1 MDKKKKLTT
10 EEKKSLK
17 EKKQAENEQLVYDSW
32 QQSREL
38 GKMKFALRFGA
49 YTWGL
54 PTFLVYSVLMM
65 LLNAIIKSSV
75 KYDLY
80 QAAFSLFFF
89 VVFGTLY
96 GLFIWKRNE
105 RIFTKKYPYGR
116 KSN

>member
-1 MDKKKKLTT
+1 MSKKKLTSD
-10 EEKKSLK
+10 EKKALK
-17 EKKQAENEQLVYDSW
+17 AKRQADNDQLVYDSW
-32 QQSREL
+32 QQNREL

-65 LLNAIIKSSV
+65 ILNAIIKSSV

-80 QAAFSLFFF
+80 QAVFSLFFF
-89 VVFGTLY
+89 IVFGTLY
-96 GLFIWKRNE
+96 GLYIWKRNE

>member
-1 MDKKKKLTT
+1 MDKKKKLTS
-10 EEKKSLK
+10 EEKKALK
-17 EKKQAENEQLVYDSW
+17 EKRQAENDQLVYDSW

-49 YTWGL
+49 YTWGF

-65 LLNAIIKSSV
+65 LLNVIIKSSV

-80 QAAFSLFFF
+80 QAVFSLFFF
-89 VVFGTLY
+89 IVFGTLY
-96 GLFIWKRNE
+96 GLFIWRRNE